1 MDRRRGN
8 LPSVWFTNVLCH
20 LEVQCARCM
29 GWSLRRFPLT
39 KAVPLA
45 ISRGTTSAVERLEL
59 CLSHDG
65 ITGRGE
71 TGGLDT
77 GHRSYGLDGIEAEL
91 QGALPALNRL
101 DPANEALLTRCLAAF
116 PHRSVVLWIWCSGI
130 GGPSCCSKRS
140 GDCSA

>member
-1 MDRRRGN
+1 
-8 LPSVWFTNVLCH
+8 
-20 LEVQCARCM
+20 M

-45 ISRGTTSAVERLEL
+45 ISRGITSAVERLEL

-65 ITGRGE
+65 ITGWGE

-101 DPANEALLTRCLAAF
+101 DPANRSLVDPLLSSLLPPERCAVDL
-116 PHRSVVLWIWCSGI
+116 VLWDWWAQLLQQ
-130 GGPSCCSKRS
+130 RS